1 MLIMYVCNRVSV
13 PCPIVL
19 KIVRVY
25 KMTGK
30 HILLVLFFSTLC
42 FGCINKKAAENENVL
57 AIDDIEENEIIHEQ
71 TVYDIPV
78 EFIGK
83 NWNSNFGNLS
93 PVENITLNDLQSCSW
108 QRNDTILIFSREDHY
123 AGMSRSSYDYGR
135 YILENNTIHFS
146 PPLNIV
152 RFSEEYSI
160 ASLHYSNEMYYEGT
174 PALTNDDETIIFT
187 ANDSKKAIVGEVVKI
202 HQHYCEKIW
211 EGGRIITNGVLFS
224 LPDITSK
231 NIFQGDYYGE
241 KATEAAI
248 VKLAKTTI
256 NNIVWYYILF
266 DFSSR
271 EPSDGGG
278 PFYNGWLPE
287 EYFE

>member
-1 MLIMYVCNRVSV
+1 MEAPKYLKMILRGMSRMYVCNRASV

-19 KIVRVY
+19 KIVKVY

-30 HILLVLFFSTLC
+30 HILPILLLSTLC

-57 AIDDIEENEIIHEQ
+57 AIDDIEEIEIIHKQ
-71 TVYDIPV
+71 TVYDIPE

-146 PPLNIV
+146 P
-152 RFSEEYSI
+152 
-160 ASLHYSNEMYYEGT
+160 
-174 PALTNDDETIIFT
+174 
-187 ANDSKKAIVGEVVKI
+187 
-202 HQHYCEKIW
+202 QHYCEKIW
-211 EGGRIITNGVLFS
+211 ESGRIITNGVLFS

-241 KATEAAI
+241 KATI

-266 DFSSR
+266 DFSGR